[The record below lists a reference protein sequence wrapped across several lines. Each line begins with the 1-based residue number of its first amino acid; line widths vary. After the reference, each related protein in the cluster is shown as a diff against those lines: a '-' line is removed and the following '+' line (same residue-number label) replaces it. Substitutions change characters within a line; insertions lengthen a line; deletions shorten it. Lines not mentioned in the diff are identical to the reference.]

1 MIRILGQFQDY
12 FFPMFR
18 SSLIVLL
25 LFISVPF
32 MDAEAQSVGGYDSE
46 TDQSNFQPSVAVVIG
61 ILALMFALTFVLL
74 VYAKFCHRRVS
85 VHGNHHLEGGRIGTS
100 SRFSGIDKTV
110 IEALPFFRFSNLKG
124 SKEGLECAV
133 CLSKFEDIE
142 VLRLLPKCKHAFH
155 IDCIDH
161 WLEKHSSCPL
171 CRHKVSSEDLTFIA
185 YSNSMRVLWDSQSER
200 REDSNIELFVQREED
215 HRGSSRFSVGS
226 SFRKM
231 EKGVDKGEELLIQ
244 EEAGILKEDDDDDK
258 VLHRHKHK
266 IVVSDFVFQN
276 RWSNL
281 SSSDLIFLNSE
292 MLNTMSSSRFSTS
305 ARLNNEQFSPKEATG
320 NDEIMKI
327 REEMEMKRLFENK
340 VSSTMNKNSTTLAAS
355 TLPTHASSSM
365 NQGEK
370 RSMSEITALSR
381 FGNWGIKNRTKEPS
395 LLGNNVKEER
405 MRRLW
410 LPIAR
415 RTVQW
420 FANREK
426 RSEQPQHSSN
436 V

>member
-1 MIRILGQFQDY
+1 MIRI
-12 FFPMFR
+12 
-18 SSLIVLL
+18 
-25 LFISVPF
+25 
-32 MDAEAQSVGGYDSE
+32 
-46 TDQSNFQPSVAVVIG
+46 
-61 ILALMFALTFVLL
+61 L